1 MNNNGSSRSE
11 DDLQQG
17 KQTVVSDA
25 LAKNS
30 RQLLYAH
37 LYNYLVE
44 NQLYDTARILL
55 KEADVPLSNP
65 LEKDGS
71 SSENNEDDEDHDDT
85 NHENSNEMNGIE
97 TDGDDS
103 LPGVKMLMTSPD
115 TFLLEWWQSLWALH
129 SYVKETPAIHHQQ
142 QQQQQQQ
149 QMNPAAAF
157 NPYAANQFIPP
168 QPIQA
173 PVISNSN
180 NSPIDS
186 PASQQQQ
193 QQQQTAN
200 NTTNTTNQQS
210 LQSPLP
216 QSAHGTPHPAQSITA
231 PSPAPN
237 ANMIPVQQQ
246 QQPPGSAGPTH
257 EHITPQMHHRTPVPP
272 QQQQPQPQPVRQ
284 VPTPGST
291 NPNLPPSVVQQRQQ
305 QPQQPPQN
313 QWQYNK
319 MQQQLQAQELQQ
331 RVQMQKMQ
339 LNNQFNFQNLP
350 PQQQQQ
356 FFLQQQQR
364 LQAAQAAAAQA
375 NGGGARPNM
384 PQQQIP
390 QQAAAQAQFQQFQQ
404 QAGLP
409 IQQQQQ
415 TGGGGNIGSN
425 AGTPTTQHPPQRANP
440 PPPQSNDPNGGLRG
454 DNSTALHDYQ
464 MQLMMLENQTKH
476 LPPQAQ
482 PNMIP
487 NQQQMMN
494 MQLKNNAMKSR
505 GESIGIDPLQ
515 PAVVTTDPLI
525 NQQLMDLF
533 NNNGGNSNNNG
544 NNELNGGNTNPNQWQ
559 RNGSAGN
566 LGIDELNVD
575 LGVGFPNG
583 GFMNGF

>member
-193 QQQQTAN
+193 QQQAAN

-272 QQQQPQPQPVRQ
+272 QQQQPQPQPQPVRQ

-305 QPQQPPQN
+305 QQQQPPQN

-404 QAGLP
+404 Q
-409 IQQQQQ
+409 Q
-415 TGGGGNIGSN
+415 TGGGNIGSN
-425 AGTPTTQHPPQRANP
+425 AGTPTTQHPRANP
-440 PPPQSNDPNGGLRG
+440 PPPQPNDPNSGLRG

-487 NQQQMMN
+487 NQHQMMN

-575 LGVGFPNG
+575 LGVGFPNR

>member
-85 NHENSNEMNGIE
+85 NHETSNEMNGIE
-97 TDGDDS
+97 TDGDDA

-193 QQQQTAN
+193 QQQAAN

-257 EHITPQMHHRTPVPP
+257 EHITPQMHHRTPVLP

-305 QPQQPPQN
+305 QQQQQQPPQN

-409 IQQQQQ
+409 IQQQQ

-440 PPPQSNDPNGGLRG
+440 PPPQSNDPNSGLRG

-515 PAVVTTDPLI
+515 PAVVTADPLI

-533 NNNGGNSNNNG
+533 NNNGGNGNNNG